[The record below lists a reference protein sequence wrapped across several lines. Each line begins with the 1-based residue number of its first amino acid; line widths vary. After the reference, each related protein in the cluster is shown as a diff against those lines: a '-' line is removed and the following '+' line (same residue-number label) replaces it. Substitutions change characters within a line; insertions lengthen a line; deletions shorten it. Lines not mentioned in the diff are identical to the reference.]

1 MLWCICQIEF
11 GSTDNLV
18 EYSNVLTD
26 QWLFELDD
34 IRKMNEKNW
43 AELQLPEKLKEKM
56 KEFLENVD
64 EALEEAQINQST
76 QKLH

>member
-1 MLWCICQIEF
+1 
-11 GSTDNLV
+11 
-18 EYSNVLTD
+18 
-26 QWLFELDD
+26 
-34 IRKMNEKNW
+34 MNEKNW